1 MNKKI
6 KKCGI
11 VVAGIIITIMFFS
24 FNNYVE
30 EQARIQEEERIKA
43 EEQAKIEQQQAEEEA
58 RQQAEEEAKKEQKA
72 IERIKNNPPTVIAS
86 GFINDGKFNIFG
98 NAVHMDRD
106 CWFFKE
112 KTLGMNLEII
122 SGSADEEVFEE
133 ATFCPMCCPD
143 SYPNSNLG
151 IVFNK

>member
-43 EEQAKIEQQQAEEEA
+43 EEQAKIEQ
-58 RQQAEEEAKKEQKA
+58 QQAEEEAKKEQKA

-122 SGSADEEVFEE
+122 SGSADEEIFEE
-133 ATFCPMCCPD
+133 ATFCPMCCPE

-151 IVFNK
+151 IIFNN